1 MDAAG
6 RPPLRTGWPRT
17 HLSSRLL
24 WKRARAKVTQEKL
37 PGDLPG
43 EGGNGL
49 DATEA
54 PGGRQTLVKGP
65 GVGRSLPPIQENT
78 GPEPSVGRKGSKQ
91 SKM

>member
-1 MDAAG
+1 MTCPG
-6 RPPLRTGWPRT
+6 R
-17 HLSSRLL
+17 
-24 WKRARAKVTQEKL
+24 
-37 PGDLPG
+37 
-43 EGGNGL
+43 GGNGL